1 VVGKRVRPKERVGFG
16 EPVVVRDQPG
26 ILVVEESHFPAWLWW
41 SLWIAYCFGVIGIG
55 GGLSSWWL
63 VLVGLA
69 CFSVTMLPM
78 MLAVSLI
85 GYQRL
90 SIRDGE
96 AITATRVQHIGRGKP
111 KRIAMSAIDFLSL
124 DRETIIAP
132 DRSTSDGLIVTA
144 YMKDGSSQ
152 VLAELPYCEKVV
164 SALKK
169 HLPGLLAADGQSE
182 VVPP

>member
-16 EPVVVRDQPG
+16 EPVIVRDQPG

-41 SLWIAYCFGVIGIG
+41 SLW
-55 GGLSSWWL
+55 
-63 VLVGLA
+63 
-69 CFSVTMLPM
+69 
-78 MLAVSLI
+78 
-85 GYQRL
+85 
-90 SIRDGE
+90 
-96 AITATRVQHIGRGKP
+96 
-111 KRIAMSAIDFLSL
+111 
-124 DRETIIAP
+124 
-132 DRSTSDGLIVTA
+132 IVTA

-169 HLPGLLAADGQSE
+169 HLPGLLAADGQSD

>member
-96 AITATRVQHIGRGKP
+96 AITATRIQHIGRGKP
-111 KRIAMSAIDFLSL
+111 KRIV
-124 DRETIIAP
+124 P
-132 DRSTSDGLIVTA
+132 
-144 YMKDGSSQ
+144 GS
-152 VLAELPYCEKVV
+152 
-164 SALKK
+164 
-169 HLPGLLAADGQSE
+169 G
-182 VVPP
+182 